1 MSKPLLLITGAA
13 GRVGT
18 LLRPILRGQYRLRLC
33 DLFPIDDLTD
43 DEQALVGDLA
53 DPALANAAVRGTV
66 GVVHLAA
73 AVAPDISFDA
83 TLNPNYV
90 AVLNLLEACRE
101 FAVQRF
107 VFASSHHVVGLH
119 PVCEQPHATYADIA
133 PDGFYGLSKA
143 FGEAACSLYA
153 HRFGIQCLAIR
164 IGNAD
169 PQVVDGRRE
178 RLWVSA
184 GDLVQMICLGLD
196 EQAEPFRIVY
206 GISNCPQPLLKND
219 GAFTRRYQPQDHAS
233 GNRSEAFRPFTYLTE
248 EEGAGFVGGFFAKST
263 LPDPRKHP

>member
-1 MSKPLLLITGAA
+1 MSKPKLLITGAA

-18 LLRPILRGQYRLRLC
+18 LLRPILLQDYDLRLS
-33 DLFPIDDLTD
+33 DLLPLQGLQPG
-43 DEQALVGDLA
+43 EESLVGDLA
-53 DPALANAAVRGTV
+53 DPELANRAVEGTV

-73 AVAPDISFDA
+73 AVAPDIAFEA
-83 TLNPNYV
+83 TLKPNYY

-101 FAVQRF
+101 FRVKHF

-119 PVCEQPHATYADIA
+119 PVVDTPYPANTGVA

-153 HRFGIQCLAIR
+153 HRFGISSLVIR

-169 PQVVDGRRE
+169 EQVVDGRRE

-184 GDLVQMICLGLD
+184 ADLVQIIRLGLS
-196 EQAEPFRIVY
+196 EHAQPFEIVY
-206 GISNCPQPLLKND
+206 GVSNCPMPLLRNE
-219 GAFTRRYQPQDHAS
+219 ASFEQRYHPGDYS
-233 GNRSEAFRPFTYLTE
+233 YENRSSEFRPFTYLTQQ
-248 EEGAGFVGGFFAKST
+248 EGAGFVGGFFAMSN
-263 LPDPRKHP
+263 LPDPRKPA